1 MRKVILIILV
11 LGIASAPAWAQQTN
25 PTALIHEQFV
35 QIDSNGDGEI
45 SQEEFLNYKIKELK
59 LVSDKI
65 FKKLDTDK
73 NGGISEK
80 EYAQTVNNILHQ
92 LQKLS
97 SNLQAQ

>member
-1 MRKVILIILV
+1 MKKIILIILA
-11 LGIASAPAWAQQTN
+11 LGFATAPALAQKTDS
-25 PTALIHEQFV
+25 TALIHEQFV

-45 SQEEFLNYKIKELK
+45 SQEEFLNYKMKELR

-80 EYAQTVNNILHQ
+80 EYAQTVNTILHQ

-97 SNLQAQ
+97 GSLQDQ